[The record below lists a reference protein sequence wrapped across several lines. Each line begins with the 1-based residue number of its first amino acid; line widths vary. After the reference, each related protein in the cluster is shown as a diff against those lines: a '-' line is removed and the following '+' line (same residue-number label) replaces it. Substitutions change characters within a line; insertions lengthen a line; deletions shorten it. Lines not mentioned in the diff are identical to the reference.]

1 MRYFSIYRPFN
12 ILFII
17 SAQWLCAYFLN
28 FSASFASVSEGGIYW
43 LMLGTASAAAFG
55 YWINDFF
62 DKERDFINKPQKT
75 FIHRLNPYLVLTHL
89 LFFILLTLY
98 AGYSLDTWFLY
109 LFITTLTALFLY
121 SFKLKDL
128 LVLGN
133 LIIASLSF
141 ITIYAVHR
149 LFDGVDVILLLHF
162 ALMAGLLNLTREI
175 IKDAEDMEG
184 DKLESSKTLPI
195 AIGLN
200 YTNLIVYVGLLF
212 AISFLVISL
221 FYQRQYLQS
230 NIQIVY
236 YIYCALFMVIP
247 LYKIAIDVRFAKTV
261 TDYSTLSK
269 MVKYVLFTG
278 ILSILFF

>member
-109 LFITTLTALFLY
+109 LFITTLIALFLY

-162 ALMAGLLNLTREI
+162 ALMAGLLILTREI

>member
-109 LFITTLTALFLY
+109 LFITTLIALFLY